1 MTYNNLPMVFA
12 GKNDAGQR
20 EIVFSFDLH
29 DSDFGLKYD
38 WICLLKNFL
47 DYSNPKLI
55 NEFSYE
61 VTDVL
66 TFAVSDKMKSLSIFT
81 PDSKLEPFTI
91 IGKDYVTY
99 QLDMVGTYS
108 IEIEY
113 DDGTVKQINIFAQF
127 PKEESNSIAVDTK
140 NYQLSTNELTVKGD
154 GLFDN
159 ILPIVIAAAIFFA
172 ADWILY
178 AHEQY

>member
-1 MTYNNLPMVFA
+1 M
-12 GKNDAGQR
+12 
-20 EIVFSFDLH
+20 
-29 DSDFGLKYD
+29 
-38 WICLLKNFL
+38 
-47 DYSNPKLI
+47 
-55 NEFSYE
+55 
-61 VTDVL
+61 
-66 TFAVSDKMKSLSIFT
+66 
-81 PDSKLEPFTI
+81 I
-91 IGKDYVTY
+91 IGKKKKQD
-99 QLDMVGTYS
+99 QEKLEIVGDS
-108 IEIEY
+108 EMIDIEY

-127 PKEESNSIAVDTK
+127 PKEESNSIAVDTR